1 MAKDSKKKNN
11 QNKGNDSG
19 KKEEDCKQAL
29 AKT

>member
-19 KKEEDCKQAL
+19 KKEEDCK
-29 AKT
+29 